1 MNEYEY
7 LRQNNWVGFAEVYLD
22 RFNTESKSNDEIDIE
37 VYTKLLQLD
46 AKLGTT
52 ASEQLLS
59 CLSNTTRSDVIKVA
73 SFVSM

>member
-46 AKLGTT
+46 SKLGTR
-52 ASEQLLS
+52 ASEQLFG
-59 CLSNTTRSDVIKVA
+59 CLSKTSRSGVIKVT

>member
-7 LRQNNWVGFAEVYLD
+7 LRKYNWVGFAEVYLD
-22 RFNTESKSNDEIDIE
+22 RFNTESKSNDEINIE

-46 AKLGTT
+46 VKLGTT
-52 ASEQLLS
+52 ASEQLFG